1 MGEVLSQSEIDML
14 LAALTSGTVSADDLK
29 EEEKRKKV
37 RIYDFK
43 RPNKFS
49 KDQLHTIRNIYE
61 NYCRSLSTYL
71 SAMLRTMVQTNVL
84 SVEQITYEEFIRS
97 IPDPSLINIISL
109 DPLPGSGIIEIN
121 PNIVFS
127 IIDRLFGGPGQAPD
141 KVRGL
146 TEIERTV
153 MERLVQKMIDLLREP
168 WITVAEINPKLEFIE
183 TNPQFTQI
191 VSSSEMVVL
200 ISMEVRVGDNI
211 GMINIC
217 IPYLILEPVLSK
229 LSVHYWFSS
238 STRERPTP
246 ESRQSLRDKLE
257 TAQIPIKIVLG
268 VNTIT
273 VAELLDLQVGDVIP
287 LRQRVGEDVEIVV
300 GHQTKFLGQPG
311 LVGNRLGIQIVDR
324 YENGENSDYQ
334 EEKDE

>member
-37 RIYDFK
+37 KIYDFK

-61 NYCRSLSTYL
+61 NYCRSLSTFL

-109 DPLPGSGIIEIN
+109 EPLPGSGIMEIN

-127 IIDRLFGGPGQAPD
+127 IIDRLFGGPGQAPE
-141 KVRGL
+141 KIRGL

-168 WITVAEINPKLEFIE
+168 WISVVEITPRLEFIE

-191 VSSSEMVVL
+191 VSASEMVVL
-200 ISMEVRVGDNI
+200 ISLEVRVGDNI

-217 IPYLILEPVLSK
+217 IPFLILEPVLSK
-229 LSVHYWFSS
+229 LSVHYWFSG
-238 STRERPTP
+238 STREDPSP
-246 ESRQSLRDKLE
+246 ELRQNLKLKLE
-257 TAQIPIKIVLG
+257 SAMIPLRIVLG
-268 VNTIT
+268 QNTIT
-273 VAELLDLQVGDVIP
+273 VADMLDLQVGDVIP
-287 LRQRVGEDVEIVV
+287 LAKKVGDNVEIVV
-300 GHQTKFLGQPG
+300 GHRTKFLGQPG
-311 LVGNRLGIQIVDR
+311 LVGNRLGIQIVALVD
-324 YENGENSDYQ
+324 NDDSIYQ